1 MNANKLWMEAEAA
14 TDRKDFARAEQLYRQ
29 ALDTQADHVPSLI
42 GLSTMLSRRG
52 AHREAH
58 AAALEAYSLRPTAA
72 PLVYAL
78 AQRLRYFHEFER
90 LITCLS
96 APALAA
102 DAPAEILAKA
112 SVMLSSIGAHEA
124 AAQLVDKALKREP
137 TSAAALHVRGNFH
150 LFEGNAESAEVAYE
164 ASLRADPNLFQNSL
178 MLAGIRKQTTE
189 KNHVERLQQQLLQAK
204 PRGTGEVYLAYA
216 LHKELH
222 DLERY
227 DDAWQALDRACKA
240 KRRQVQY
247 ALTEHVDLVESVSR
261 VCSREFVGAA
271 SSIEQPTV
279 PIFIVG
285 MHRSG
290 TTLLE
295 RMLAGHSQVGDAG
308 ETSAFHA
315 QLELAIDVAAPTGM
329 NAAFAAQVAGADFDV
344 IARGYAESARWLSR
358 GNPFFTEK
366 LPQNFFNVGFIAKA
380 MPQAR
385 FLHLVRDPVDTCFS
399 NLRTL
404 FSGAALY
411 SYDQAELGGFFLQYR
426 KMMAHWHAV
435 LPDRVLDISYDELVR
450 DPAAMAQRVADH
462 CGLAFEPGMVD
473 IGRSSGTVATPSATV
488 ARQGFRRD
496 RGRAWRPYESH
507 LATLRATLAPAYAST
522 GNAAPDQGSA
532 IPNQQLNATVMR
544 SSSP

>member
-1 MNANKLWMEAEAA
+1 MSVDKLSAHKLWEAAEMA
-14 TDRKDFARAEQLYRQ
+14 TDRKDFVQAEQLFRR
-29 ALDTQADHVPSLI
+29 ALTTKKDHAPSLI

-58 AAALEAYSLRPTAA
+58 AAAIAAYDRRPSEA
-72 PLVYAL
+72 PLIYAI
-78 AQRLRYFHEFER
+78 AQRLRYFHDYER
-90 LITCLS
+90 LIDCLS
-96 APALAA
+96 APSLALE
-102 DAPAEILAKA
+102 APPEILAKA
-112 SVMLSSIGAHEA
+112 AVMLSSVGAHAA
-124 AAQLVDKALKREP
+124 AAQLVDKALLRDP
-137 TSAAALHVRGNFH
+137 TNASALHVRGNFH
-150 LFEGNAESAEVAYE
+150 LFQGDDDKAELSYE
-164 ASLRADPNLFQNSL
+164 ASLQSDPSLFQNSL
-178 MLAGIRKQTTE
+178 MLAGARLQTTE
-189 KNHVERLQQQLLQAK
+189 KNHVARLQRQLLKAK

-227 DDAWQALDRACKA
+227 DEAWQALQRACAA

-247 ALTEHVDLVESVSR
+247 ASVETVDLVDSISQVCTVPFVNEVSM
-261 VCSREFVGAA
+261 VD
-271 SSIEQPTV
+271 QPV
-279 PIFIVG
+279 IPIFIVG

-315 QLELAIDVAAPTGM
+315 QLELAIDRAAPAGI
-329 NAAFAAQVAGADFDV
+329 NAVFARHMVNADFDA

-385 FLHLVRDPVDTCFS
+385 FLHLVRDPMDTCFS

-411 SYDQAELGGFFLQYR
+411 SYDQAELGGFFAQYR
-426 KMMAHWHAV
+426 RMMAHWHEV
-435 LPDRVLDISYDELVR
+435 LPGRVLDVSYDELVS
-450 DPAAMAQRVADH
+450 DPAAMAERVAGH
-462 CGLAFEPGMVD
+462 CGIAFEPGMVD
-473 IGRSSGTVATPSATV
+473 IGRASGTMATPSATV

-496 RGRAWRPYESH
+496 RGRAWQPYAAH
-507 LATLRATLAPAYAST
+507 LDTLRAALVPAYGAHDDAPA
-522 GNAAPDQGSA
+522 
-532 IPNQQLNATVMR
+532 
-544 SSSP
+544 

>member
-1 MNANKLWMEAEAA
+1 MTANELWAAAETA
-14 TDRKDFARAEQLYRQ
+14 TDRKDFGKAEQLYRR
-29 ALDTQADHVPSLI
+29 ALTTQNDHVPSLI

-58 AAALEAYSLRPTAA
+58 AAALAAHDLRPSIA
-72 PLVYAL
+72 PLIYAV
-78 AQRLRYFHEFER
+78 AQRLRYFHDYER
-90 LITCLS
+90 LIDCLS
-96 APALAA
+96 APSLALE
-102 DAPAEILAKA
+102 APAEILAKA
-112 SVMLSSIGAHEA
+112 AVMLSSVGAHEA
-124 AAQLVDKALKREP
+124 AAQLVDKALQREP
-137 TSAAALHVRGNFH
+137 ASAAALHVRGNFH
-150 LFEGNAESAEVAYE
+150 LFQGDVDKAELRYE
-164 ASLRADPNLFQNSL
+164 ASLRSDPALFQNSL
-178 MLAGIRKQTTE
+178 MLAGARSQTSE
-189 KNHVERLQQQLLQAK
+189 NNHVERLKRQLLQAK

-227 DDAWQALDRACKA
+227 DEAWQALERACAA
-240 KRRQVQY
+240 KRRHVQY
-247 ALTEHVDLVESVSR
+247 ALAEHAELVDCISQVCTQQFVS
-261 VCSREFVGAA
+261 GP
-271 SSIEQPTV
+271 SSINQPNV

-315 QLELAIDVAAPTGM
+315 QLELAIDRAAPAGM
-329 NAAFAAQVAGADFDV
+329 DAAFARHMADADFDA
-344 IARGYAESARWLSR
+344 IARGYAGSARWLSR

-385 FLHLVRDPVDTCFS
+385 FLHLVRDPMDTCFS

-411 SYDQAELGGFFLQYR
+411 SYDQAELGGFFVQYR
-426 KMMAHWHAV
+426 RMMAHWHAV
-435 LPDRVLDISYDELVR
+435 LPGRVLDISYDELVR
-450 DPAAMAQRVADH
+450 DPAAMAERVAGH
-462 CGLAFEPGMVD
+462 CGIAFEPGMVD
-473 IGRSSGTVATPSATV
+473 IGRASGTVATPSATV

-496 RGRAWRPYESH
+496 RGRAWQPYEAH
-507 LATLRATLAPAYAST
+507 LDILRAALAPAYAAH
-522 GNAAPDQGSA
+522 GNAP
-532 IPNQQLNATVMR
+532 V
-544 SSSP
+544 

>member
-1 MNANKLWMEAEAA
+1 MAIAQTVAERAEGMRQEAFRSPLMTANKLWEAAETA
-14 TDRKDFARAEQLYRQ
+14 TDRKDFAGAEQLYRR
-29 ALDTQADHVPSLI
+29 ALATQTDHVPSLI

-52 AHREAH
+52 AHRDAH
-58 AAALEAYSLRPTAA
+58 AAALEAYALRPSAA
-72 PLVYAL
+72 PLIYAV

-90 LITCLS
+90 LIDCLS
-96 APALAA
+96 APSLAA
-102 DAPAEILAKA
+102 EAPVQILAKA
-112 SVMLSSIGAHEA
+112 SVMLSSVGAHAA
-124 AAQLVDKALKREP
+124 AAQLVDKALQRDP
-137 TSAAALHVRGNFH
+137 ANAAALHVRGNFH
-150 LFEGNAESAEVAYE
+150 LFQGDVDKAELSYE
-164 ASLRADPNLFQNSL
+164 ASLRSDPILSQNSL
-178 MLAGIRKQTTE
+178 MLAGARSQTSE
-189 KNHVERLQQQLLQAK
+189 NNHVERLKRQLLQAK

-227 DDAWQALDRACKA
+227 DEAWQALERACAA

-247 ALTEHVDLVESVSR
+247 ASTEHAELVESFSQVCTRAFVSEPSP
-261 VCSREFVGAA
+261 VN
-271 SSIEQPTV
+271 QPTV

-315 QLELAIDVAAPTGM
+315 QLELAIDRAAPTGM
-329 NAAFAAQVAGADFDV
+329 NAAFARLTANADFDA

-358 GNPFFTEK
+358 GNGFFTEK

-385 FLHLVRDPVDTCFS
+385 FLHLVRDPMDTCFS

-426 KMMAHWHAV
+426 RMMEYWHAV
-435 LPDRVLDISYDELVR
+435 LPGRVLDISYDELVH
-450 DPAAMAQRVADH
+450 DPAAMAERVAAH
-462 CGLAFEPGMVD
+462 CGIAFEPGMVD
-473 IGRSSGTVATPSATV
+473 IARASGTVATPSATV

-496 RGRAWRPYESH
+496 RGRAWQPYQAH
-507 LATLRATLAPAYAST
+507 LDTLRATLAPAY
-522 GNAAPDQGSA
+522 GNAP
-532 IPNQQLNATVMR
+532 V
-544 SSSP
+544 